1 MTGPNFTQGEHRVEE
16 ILTKAEYVAR
26 RVREMVI
33 TGELEPAARVRQQ
46 EVAELLG
53 VSPTPV
59 REAFKRLVS
68 EGYLTTAPHLGVTV
82 ADVHSAG
89 STEVYELRKML
100 EGFLARAAADHVT
113 GDLISELKEL
123 NEKFRESFSSEDEV
137 TARRFNYQFHLKIW
151 EAADKPVALRVVDLL
166 WAQFPS
172 DLFSYVPGRHE
183 RSFREHAAMVQALEE
198 GDADASELA
207 LQAHIISGQ
216 KDYLKHGSSPVAV

>member
-1 MTGPNFTQGEHRVEE
+1 MAE
-16 ILTKAEYVAR
+16 ILTKAELVAR

-33 TGELEPAARVRQQ
+33 TGELEPGARVRQQ

-82 ADVHSAG
+82 ADVHSGG
-89 STEVYELRKML
+89 STEVYDLRKML
-100 EGFLARAAADHVT
+100 EGFLARSAAKHVT
-113 GDLISELKEL
+113 PSLLSELTAL
-123 NEKFRESFSSEDEV
+123 NEEFRESFQDGGEV
-137 TARRFNYQFHLKIW
+137 TARKFNYQFHLKIW
-151 EAADKPVALRVVDLL
+151 EAADKPIALRVVDLL

-183 RSFREHAAMVQALEE
+183 RSYLEHAAMVQALKE

-207 LQAHIISGQ
+207 LQAHITSGQ
-216 KDYLKHGSSPVAV
+216 NDYLEHGSSPVTV